1 VSEFV
6 DNLNK
11 ELEANIKDKI
21 SVYFD
26 INPQDGLLETDSVDK
41 SLEDK
46 LKCLIFIPI
55 ISQTYCD
62 SRSFAWLH
70 EFCAFNKLAKED
82 KFGRDIRLS
91 SGNVASRILPIKI
104 HDLDPE
110 DKTLLENE
118 IAGFLRSIEFIYKS
132 SGVNRPLRANEE
144 HTQDNLNKTYYRDQI
159 NKVAHAVKE
168 IIAALKK
175 HSQEHEGI
183 NIADNEPVPPKKL
196 RTKLIVG
203 IIILLAL
210 SVAGYFFIPKII
222 RTNAPLEKSIA
233 VLPFNNLS
241 NDPEQEYFSDGMVD
255 AILDHL
261 FKVGELKVISRTS
274 TMRYKKTQ
282 LSLKEI
288 AHELGVSAILEGSV
302 QKIGNNVRITAQLID
317 TRTDTHLW
325 SGAYDKALT
334 DVFSVYSE
342 VAENIARELK
352 VTLTPD
358 EARLI
363 QSAQLTSSQVAY
375 DYFLKGNDY
384 LSKSENSLASDMYTK
399 AGKEDPLF
407 ADAYAR
413 RARSY
418 LYIWW
423 NKSGNWQGTDL
434 KAKEDI
440 RKVLELNP
448 ELTELKIAQAY
459 YYYFVN
465 REYDKALKVI
475 DELKDESPNM
485 ADLYTLASYVLRRQG
500 RWLES
505 IKEAKLGIRLDP
517 YNAQSITDLA
527 STYQLLRQYDNQIEY
542 ARQGLSLIPDYKNFN
557 RHIFNAYLHKN
568 MDVKVALKESGLG
581 EEDFQYEINF
591 YTRQYEKLIE
601 FIKKDTVQY
610 STQFIYEPKT
620 FRIVLIQYL
629 KGNKNLCKIYAD
641 SAIKELKEK
650 IMEFPDDDRYYA
662 TLGKCYAFIGNY
674 KEAINCGKKA
684 VELKPMKLD
693 AWQGVT
699 KEQDLMEI
707 YIFTSDYDIAMDK
720 MEYLLSVPSNLHK
733 GDLSINPVY
742 DCLRKLPRFQKI
754 LKNEYTIKLR

>member
-1 VSEFV
+1 M
-6 DNLNK
+6 
-11 ELEANIKDKI
+11 
-21 SVYFD
+21 
-26 INPQDGLLETDSVDK
+26 
-41 SLEDK
+41 
-46 LKCLIFIPI
+46 
-55 ISQTYCD
+55 
-62 SRSFAWLH
+62 
-70 EFCAFNKLAKED
+70 
-82 KFGRDIRLS
+82 
-91 SGNVASRILPIKI
+91 
-104 HDLDPE
+104 
-110 DKTLLENE
+110 
-118 IAGFLRSIEFIYKS
+118 
-132 SGVNRPLRANEE
+132 NRPLRANEE
-144 HTQDNLNKTYYRDQI
+144 HPQDNLNKTYYRDQI

-168 IIAALKK
+168 IIAALRK

-183 NIADNEPVPPKKL
+183 NLADNEPVPPKKL

-222 RTNAPLEKSIA
+222 RTNDPLEKSIA

-255 AILDHL
+255 AILDNL

-317 TRTDTHLW
+317 ARTDTHLW

-342 VAENIARELK
+342 VAQNIARELK

-363 QSAQLTSSQVAY
+363 QSAQLTSNQVAY

-384 LSKSENSLASDMYTK
+384 FSKSEYSLASDMYTK
-399 AGKEDPLF
+399 AIKEDPLF
-407 ADAYAR
+407 AEAYAK
-413 RARSY
+413 RARTY
-418 LYIWW
+418 LHIWW
-423 NKSGNWQGTDL
+423 DKGESWQGTDL

-440 RKVLELNP
+440 RKALELNP
-448 ELTELKIAQAY
+448 KLAELKIAQAY

-465 REYDKALKVI
+465 REYDKALKII
-475 DELKDESPNM
+475 DELKEESPNM
-485 ADLYTLASYVLRRQG
+485 ADLYTLASYILRRQG
-500 RWLES
+500 KWQES
-505 IKEAKLGIRLDP
+505 INEAKLGIRLDP

-527 STYQLLRQYDNQIEY
+527 STYWLLRQYDNQIEY
-542 ARQGLSLIPDYKNFN
+542 ARQGLSLIPDYKAFN
-557 RHIFNAYLHKN
+557 RHIFDAYLHKN

-601 FIKKDTVQY
+601 FIKNDTILQ
-610 STQFIYEPKT
+610 SNQFIYQPKT
-620 FRIVLIQYL
+620 FRIALIQYV

-641 SAIKELKEK
+641 SAIKELNEK
-650 IMEFPDDDRYYA
+650 ILEFPDDDRYYA
-662 TLGKCYAFIGNY
+662 TLGKCYAIIGNY
-674 KEAINCGKKA
+674 KEAIDNGRKA

-693 AWQGVT
+693 AWQGVI
-699 KEQDLMEI
+699 KEQDLMVI
-707 YIFTSDYDIAMDK
+707 YIFTGNFDLAMDK
-720 MEYLLSVPSNLHK
+720 MEDLLSIPSNLHK
-733 GDLSINPVY
+733 SDLSINPIY
-742 DCLRKLPRFQKI
+742 DCLRDLPRFQQI
-754 LKNEYTIKLR
+754 LKTDYKIKYN